1 MKFIELEPQT
11 KIQLIK
17 LRMQASAKNKLL
29 KKKIAEK
36 KPQSKFEETL
46 KKVNETLKELKRKYK

>member
-1 MKFIELEPQT
+1 MKFTDLEPQT
-11 KIQLIK
+11 KVQLIK
-17 LRMQASAKNKLL
+17 LRMQSSAKNKLL
-29 KKKIAEK
+29 KKKVAAK